1 MHNGLFRNGLVFGL
15 VVVALLCIFTMGNVV
30 QGATIYLQDI
40 DSGLTSPTGDYR
52 WLDIADQ
59 NYSSTY
65 RTSYNYTQ
73 ATVTVDYEYSSDS
86 LQGTLIAVNLKPN
99 FAYQLK
105 LVGTPGTAANERI
118 GLAGRWWQEE
128 WIGSWTG
135 GQNLNNKGDGSSPNP
150 NDLDYFQ
157 NRDITDSTSPTGL
170 NYKHTGYLV
179 FDYFITDENG
189 NATLDFETN
198 SSYHVLWKT
207 TQSQPYTDDD
217 GPIKSKTF
225 DPDPAS
231 PAYDVNFSVNT
242 TEVFGEWE
250 RLPVG
255 GIYWYTGDFTQ
266 MKLTEES
273 FHGSGGTYAGNWAAA
288 MGADMPFTIPQKWYL
303 SNETSNT
310 PKIMYKGNASKM
322 AGVLTLANGE
332 SEVWRADEPS
342 QGVTFPTG
350 NWTVLLML
358 NSAFSEDDS
367 FNVSVGNWNGTT
379 FTPAGSHQFTGDGTK
394 APLIAI
400 FQISSFVISTG
411 DYLAVNIT
419 KNGASE
425 SVGLKAGE
433 DYISC
438 ISPESDPSPG
448 YPVPELPSW
457 ILVVT
462 GLLFLLFITRRRYKR

>member
-1 MHNGLFRNGLVFGL
+1 MHNGLVMNGLVFGL

-40 DSGLTSPTGDYR
+40 DSGLTSPTGNYR
-52 WLDIADQ
+52 WLDVADQ

-73 ATVTVDYEYSSDS
+73 ANVTVDYEYSSDS

-105 LVGTPGTAANERI
+105 LEGTAGTAANERI

-128 WIGSWTG
+128 WIGSWTDG
-135 GQNLNNKGDGSSPNP
+135 KNLNNKGNGSFPNP
-150 NDLDYFQ
+150 NDLVYFAK
-157 NRDITDSTSPTGL
+157 RDITDSESPTGL

-179 FDYFITDENG
+179 FDYFITDETG
-189 NATLDFETN
+189 NATLDFEAH
-198 SSYHVLWKT
+198 SSYHVLFKT
-207 TQSQPYTDDD
+207 TQRLHTDDD

-225 DPDPAS
+225 DPDPSS
-231 PAYDVNFSVNT
+231 PAYDVNFSENT
-242 TEVFGEWE
+242 IEIFGEWE

-255 GIYWYTGDFTQ
+255 GIHWYTGDFTQ
-266 MKLTEES
+266 MILTEES
-273 FHGSGGTYAGNWAAA
+273 FHGSGTYAGSWAAA

-303 SNETSNT
+303 SNETST
-310 PKIMYKGNASKM
+310 TSKIMYKGNASKM

-342 QGVTFPTG
+342 QGITFPAG

-358 NSAFSEDDS
+358 NSNFSEGETMNISIGAWDGS
-367 FNVSVGNWNGTT
+367 E
-379 FTPAGSHQFTGDGTK
+379 FTPAQNGGYQFIGDGTK
-394 APLIAI
+394 IPVSATFLIGSFSIPL
-400 FQISSFVISTG
+400 G
-411 DYLAVNIT
+411 YHLAVNIT
-419 KNGASE
+419 NEGSGSLDLRTGK
-425 SVGLKAGE
+425 
-433 DYISC
+433 DYVSC
-438 ISPESDPSPG
+438 SSPESDPG
-448 YPVPELPSW
+448 YPVPELSSW